1 MTFSTFGGRDGD
13 YTAPSLMTIPAM
25 VGRYRLLDRIGTGA
39 MGEVY
44 RAQDSVLD
52 RPVALKIINGGDEER
67 RQRFRRE
74 AQSAARLAHPNI
86 VTVHDFGEDSGRF
99 FMAMELLEG
108 MDLKGAIARNVL
120 ADLRAR
126 LAVMEQVCDA
136 VAFAH
141 GTNIVHRDL
150 KPANIFLLPNG
161 QVKIL
166 DFGLA
171 RVGQSSMTGTGMVL
185 GTPNYMAPEQIKGHR
200 VDARADVFAL
210 GAVFYELL
218 SGHKAFEG
226 DSLHAVL
233 YKVVQHEPEPL
244 RKIAPALPA
253 SLSDVVAR
261 ALGKDPAQR
270 YQSVSELRDALR
282 VVRAATGTVEM
293 NLVGMTPVATETS
306 MAGLTM
312 IAPASDLMEV
322 PVTFTGE
329 LGSDITVSAAAG
341 RTILEI
347 SLENNIS
354 HAHACGGNARC
365 STCRVSVLAGLQN
378 LSPRNSDETK
388 LARRLSF
395 PDDVRLAC
403 QTRVG
408 GPVRLRRLI
417 RDEDDV
423 SMIRSD
429 SGGAVQAVGRE
440 VPLAVLH
447 AATRE
452 SAQIFRKLLAHD
464 VVHILNRYYSQV
476 GDAVFANG
484 GQLARF
490 DGTTMVA
497 LFGLDIDDA
506 RAKCT
511 SAIRAAL
518 RMQKRMDVFNQYLAE
533 HFGLS
538 LTLDVGLHYGRMI
551 AGHLGHP
558 GHARMTA
565 VGEPATIAQTV
576 AAENGVHGTHIL
588 ATEELLNIVEGQV
601 HTNVAA
607 HGDKHTLHEV
617 VDFSKPDVHSLVQTT
632 FEIVHARKDE
642 AAAIFYE
649 KLFEIAPQ
657 VRPLFA
663 KTDIRVQGQML
674 MNMIGAAVRGL
685 DRLEELR
692 PQLVE
697 LGRRHG
703 AYGTEI
709 AHYAAVEA
717 CLLYTVETLT
727 GPAFN
732 LDVKLA
738 WTEIYNF
745 IAGTMIEASA

>member
-1 MTFSTFGGRDGD
+1 MNAVSM
-13 YTAPSLMTIPAM
+13 L
-25 VGRYRLLDRIGTGA
+25 GRYRLLDRIGAGA
-39 MGEVY
+39 MGEVH

-52 RPVALKIINGGDEER
+52 RHVALKIISGGDEEK

-74 AQSAARLAHPNI
+74 AQSAARLTHPNI
-86 VTVHDFGEDSGRF
+86 VIVHDFGEDSGRF

-108 MDLKGAIARNVL
+108 TDLKGAIARNL
-120 ADLRAR
+120 LPDLRKR

-136 VAFAH
+136 MSFAH
-141 GTNIVHRDL
+141 GTNIIHRDL
-150 KPANIFLLPNG
+150 KPANIFVLPNG

-171 RVGQSSMTGTGMVL
+171 RVGHSSMTGTGMVL

-244 RKIAPALPA
+244 RKLVPTLPGTI
-253 SLSDVVAR
+253 SDIIAR
-261 ALGKDPAQR
+261 ALMKDPAQR
-270 YQSVSELRDALR
+270 YQSVNELRDVLR
-282 VVRAATGTVEM
+282 AVRAATGTVEM
-293 NLVGMTPVATETS
+293 NLVSMAPAVATES
-306 MAGLTM
+306 SLAGQTM
-312 IAPASDLMEV
+312 IAKSTDTMEV
-322 PVTFTGE
+322 PVTFAGE
-329 LGSDITVSAAAG
+329 LGSDITVMAPAG

-347 SLENNIS
+347 SLENNIL

-378 LSPRNSDETK
+378 LSPRNSEETK
-388 LARRLSF
+388 LAKRLNF
-395 PDDVRLAC
+395 TDDVRLAC

-423 SMIRSD
+423 SMVRSD
-429 SGGAVQAVGRE
+429 SGGAVRAVGRE

-447 AATRE
+447 ASTRE
-452 SAQIFRKLLAHD
+452 TTTIFRKLLAHD
-464 VVHILNRYYSQV
+464 VVHILNRYYAQV
-476 GDAVFANG
+476 GDAIFANG
-484 GQLARF
+484 GQIARY

-497 LFGLDIDDA
+497 LFGLDADDA
-506 RAKCT
+506 RSKCT
-511 SAIRAAL
+511 SAMRAAL
-518 RMQKRMDVFNQYLAE
+518 RMQKRMDLFNQYLAE

-538 LTLDVGLHYGRMI
+538 LTLDLGLHYGRMI
-551 AGHLGHP
+551 AGELGHP
-558 GHARMTA
+558 DQLRMTA
-565 VGEPATIAQTV
+565 IGEPANIAQAV
-576 AAENGVHGTHIL
+576 AAENHAYGTHIL
-588 ATEELLNIVEGQV
+588 ATEELLNIVEGQLQTGVVV
-601 HTNVAA
+601 H
-607 HGDKHTLHEV
+607 GEKHTLHEV
-617 VDFSKPDVHSLVQTT
+617 VDFAKPDVHYLVQTT
-632 FEIVHARKDE
+632 FETVAARKEE
-642 AAAIFYE
+642 AAAIFYT
-649 KLFEIAPQ
+649 KLFELAPY

-663 KTDIRVQGQML
+663 NTDMRVQGQML

-685 DRLEELR
+685 DRIEELR

-697 LGRRHG
+697 LGKRHLT
-703 AYGTEI
+703 YGVEI
-709 AHYAAVEA
+709 PHYAVVEA
-717 CLLYTVETLT
+717 CLLYTVETLA
-727 GPAFN
+727 GPSFN

-745 IAGTMIEASA
+745 IAETMIESSG

>member
-1 MTFSTFGGRDGD
+1 MNMPLT
-13 YTAPSLMTIPAM
+13 L
-25 VGRYRLLDRIGTGA
+25 GRYRLLDRIGAGA

-52 RPVALKIINGGDEER
+52 RPVALKIIQGGDEER

-86 VTVHDFGEDSGRF
+86 VVVHDFGEDSGRF

-108 MDLKGAIARNVL
+108 TDLKVAITRNL
-120 ADLRAR
+120 LPDLRAR

-136 VAFAH
+136 VSFAH

-150 KPANIFLLPNG
+150 KPANIFVLPNR

-185 GTPNYMAPEQIKGHR
+185 GTPNYMAPEQIKGQR

-233 YKVVQHEPEPL
+233 YRVVQHEPEPL
-244 RKIAPALPA
+244 RRIAANIPGPI
-253 SLSDVVAR
+253 SDVIAR
-261 ALGKDPAQR
+261 ALAKDPVQR
-270 YQSVSELRDALR
+270 HQSVAELRDALR
-282 VVRAATGTVEM
+282 TARAATGTAEL
-293 NLVGMTPVATETS
+293 NLVSLPPAASDTS
-306 MAGLTM
+306 MDGLTL
-312 IAPASDLMEV
+312 IASASDVVEV
-322 PVTFTGE
+322 PVTFAGE
-329 LGSDITVSAAAG
+329 LGSDVTVTAAAG
-341 RTILEI
+341 RTVLEI
-347 SLENNIS
+347 SLENDIN
-354 HAHACGGNARC
+354 HAHACGGHARC
-365 STCRVSVLAGLQN
+365 STCRVSVLAGSQN
-378 LSPRNSDETK
+378 LSPRNAEEMN
-388 LARRLSF
+388 LARRLNF

-417 RDEDDV
+417 RDEEDV

-429 SGGAVQAVGRE
+429 SGSNVRAIGRE

-447 AATRE
+447 ATTRE
-452 SAQIFRKLLAHD
+452 TMQIFRKLLAHD
-464 VVHILNRYYSQV
+464 VVHILNRYYTQV
-476 GDAVFANG
+476 GDAIFANG

-497 LFGLDIDDA
+497 LFGLELDDA

-511 SAIRAAL
+511 SAVRAAL

-538 LTLDVGLHYGRMI
+538 LTLDLGLHYGRMI

-558 GHARMTA
+558 DHARMTA
-565 VGEPATIAQTV
+565 FGETGNIAQTV
-576 AAENGVHGTHIL
+576 AAENALHGTHVL

-601 HTNVAA
+601 STGVVV
-607 HGDKHTLHEV
+607 HGDKHTLYEV
-617 VDFSKPDVHSLVQTT
+617 VDFAKPDVHYLVQTT
-632 FEIVHARKDE
+632 FEIVNARKEE
-642 AAAIFYE
+642 AAALFYD
-649 KLFEIAPQ
+649 KLFELAPH

-663 KTDIRVQGQML
+663 NTDIRVQGQML
-674 MNMIGAAVRGL
+674 MNMIAAAVRGL
-685 DRLEELR
+685 DRIEDLR
-692 PQLVE
+692 PQLSE
-697 LGRRHG
+697 LGKRHA

-709 AHYAAVEA
+709 PHYAVVEA

-727 GPAFN
+727 GSTFN

-745 IAGTMIEASA
+745 IAQTMIEASA